1 MTRVR
6 STASVAI
13 TAGASRAWLRPWLV
27 AVLCLLPVLA
37 TPVLPL
43 IDYYAHALR
52 YEILAD
58 AGRDA
63 VLAENYRAAWKL
75 LPNLGLD
82 LIGTALF
89 TILPALA
96 AAQLLALVII
106 AAPFAGTLVLA
117 RSLHGRVPALSVAL
131 AGILAHNFILGWGF
145 ANFLV
150 GLGLAL
156 AGLGLWIANRGAPW
170 RQFLIAVPMGI
181 AIFLTHGFVFAL
193 WGLLLFSV
201 EAAEAVRNG
210 RLDVPLL
217 ARRAARLLLVAA
229 VPAGLFLLSDV
240 VQGTGKVSDAFA
252 NMAAHFREGSLPGR
266 LLDEAW
272 SRADAGLRVAETNWP
287 VADRLF
293 GAALW
298 GLLALGLATRRL
310 RLDPRLRFAVPV
322 LVLLVVVT
330 PPNLFGV
337 GHLSERLPLCLL
349 AVLAAGVSRTEQ
361 GRRGARISRVLVALL
376 PLHLLMVTLG
386 WARDRESYV
395 HFLDVAETLPPGGL
409 GAAAFAADVQSRD
422 LQRSCK
428 PLSFLLGL
436 DRGMAVPTFANPT
449 QQPLAIVG
457 PLAEASA
464 AYDARAALDPALAGS
479 AQVEALMQSGFG
491 TVVLCQRPG
500 SEVAPVP
507 GAVTVGTGPG
517 WTLYRAARP

>member
-1 MTRVR
+1 MR
-6 STASVAI
+6 STASVAT
-13 TAGASRAWLRPWLV
+13 TAGESRAWLRPWLV
-27 AVLCLLPVLA
+27 AVLCLLPALA

-43 IDYYAHALR
+43 IDYYAHAFR

-82 LIGTALF
+82 LIGTGLFAL
-89 TILPALA
+89 LPALA
-96 AAQLLALVII
+96 AAQGLALVII

-117 RSLHGRVPALSVAL
+117 RSLHGRLPALSVAL

-145 ANFLV
+145 ANFLL

-156 AGLGLWIANRGAPW
+156 AGLGRWIASREAPR
-170 RQFLIAVPMGI
+170 RQLLTAAAMGI
-181 AIFLTHGFVFAL
+181 AIFLTHGLVFAL
-193 WGLLLFSV
+193 WGLLLFAV
-201 EAAEAVRNG
+201 EAAEALRHG
-210 RLDVPLL
+210 RLDAPLL
-217 ARRAARLLLVAA
+217 ARRAARLLLVAV

-240 VQGTGKVSDAFA
+240 AQGSVRVSDAFA

-272 SRADAGLRVAETNWP
+272 SRADAALRVAETSWP
-287 VADRLF
+287 VTDRLF

-298 GLLALGLATRRL
+298 GLLALGLATGRL
-310 RLDPRLRFAVPV
+310 RLDPRLRVAVPV
-322 LVLLVVVT
+322 LVLLAVVT

-349 AVLAAGVSRTEQ
+349 AVLAAGVSGTERDQ
-361 GRRGARISRVLVALL
+361 RGAWVSRALVALL

-395 HFLDVAETLPPGGL
+395 QFLAVAETLPLGGL

-422 LQRSCK
+422 VQRSCK

-436 DRGMAVPTFANPT
+436 SRGMAVPTFANPT
-449 QQPLAIVG
+449 QQPLTIVG
-457 PLAEASA
+457 PLAEANA
-464 AYDARAALDPALAGS
+464 AYDARVALDPLLAGT
-479 AQVEALMQSGFG
+479 AQVTALMRSGFG
-491 TVVLCQRPG
+491 TVVFCHRPG
-500 SEVAPVP
+500 SQVAPVP

-517 WTLYRAARP
+517 WTLLRAVQS